1 MNTNNN
7 KDPLAQMMEG
17 LNLDNVPDLTQLI
30 GGQDDTFSLDT
41 VVQEEKKTTSS
52 VLLGDKGFTLVNNV
66 EEEDKAIL
74 ATEEADDFT
83 EEPVI
88 EKKEEPKTEL
98 DVNNL
103 QFIRTAVVNE
113 LPQTLSFQ
121 NLKEGMS
128 FQALVYC
135 KKVNYRISTNKS
147 PYLMLHLVDG
157 QGYNFKAFLFDVEV
171 DEATAMTLT
180 DKVIEVEGICTLYQN
195 VKSIRLYNIDTNPKT
210 DLTPKDF
217 VVRLD
222 NKKSFAVTVLQTLE
236 GIETKGIKSLC
247 EGMLVAEAYLEKF
260 ANAPFTDTAGFLEG
274 GLLKGLHSMLR
285 SANTLTEDLDLN
297 KDIVAGGIL
306 LVGLVLFKAHSITS
320 KRVIDILDNE
330 LSLPH
335 MEAYYELKNKSLTT
349 SLTVQD
355 RRHLEYI
362 MQSFDF
368 RNNPNPPK
376 TQESLLIY
384 NTFKTVYE
392 QLLYSDRIVAMGG
405 DYVLQEGKYKIVKVD

>member
-1 MNTNNN
+1 MD
-7 KDPLAQMMEG
+7 K
-17 LNLDNVPDLTQLI
+17 
-30 GGQDDTFSLDT
+30 
-41 VVQEEKKTTSS
+41 VVHEEKKSTSS
-52 VLLGDKGFTLVNNV
+52 VLLGDKGFTLVNHV
-66 EEEDKAIL
+66 EKEDETVLSYEE
-74 ATEEADDFT
+74 TDDLT
-83 EEPVI
+83 EEPVV
-88 EKKEEPKTEL
+88 EKKEESRPEV
-98 DVNNL
+98 DVNSL
-103 QFIRTAVVNE
+103 QFIKTAVVSE

-128 FQALVYC
+128 FQALTYC
-135 KKVNYRISTNKS
+135 KKVNYKISTNKS

-157 QGYNFKAFLFDVEV
+157 EGYNFKAFLFDVEV

-180 DKVIEVEGICTLYQN
+180 NKILEVEGICTLYQN
-195 VKSIRLYNIDTNPKT
+195 VKSIRLYNINTNPKT
-210 DLTPKDF
+210 DLTPQDF

-222 NKKSFAVTVLQTLE
+222 NKKSFAVTILTALGE
-236 GIETKGIKSLC
+236 IDTKGIKSLC

-297 KDIVAGGIL
+297 KDIVAGGII
-306 LVGLVLFKAHSITS
+306 LVGLVLYKAHSITS
-320 KRVIDILDNE
+320 KRVVDILDNE

-335 MEAYYELKNKSLTT
+335 MEAYYELKHKALTT

-376 TQESLLIY
+376 TEESLLIY
-384 NTFKTVYE
+384 NIFKTVYE
-392 QLLYSDRIVAMGG
+392 QLLYSDRIKAMGG
-405 DYVLQEGKYKIVKVD
+405 DYVLQEGKYKIVKI